1 MIENLIKYLSEFY
14 FKTQFEPLQVSGK
27 PASIEDV
34 NGEHVALTGDYED
47 IDKTMPVNQGIWRN

>member
-1 MIENLIKYLSEFY
+1 MMTFDDNVITDYGMVGRI
-14 FKTQFEPLQVSGK
+14 G
-27 PASIEDV
+27 SIEDI